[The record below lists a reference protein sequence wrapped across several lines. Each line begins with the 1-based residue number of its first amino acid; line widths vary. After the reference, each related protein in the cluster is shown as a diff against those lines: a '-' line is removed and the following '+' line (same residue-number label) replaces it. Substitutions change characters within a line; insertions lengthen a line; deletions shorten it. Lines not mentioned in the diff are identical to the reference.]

1 MNIFADVFDAVHLR
15 NERKR
20 LIKIYQD
27 KSVSDEK
34 LIEALK
40 ELNKEQEKY
49 IEYYKKL
56 TAELFDQN
64 RKYKKIIQD
73 QENQLAFLSE
83 SKIKAVNESEAYQH
97 KVDAIVPA

>member
-1 MNIFADVFDAVHLR
+1 MTIFADIFDAVHLR
-15 NERKR
+15 NERIR

-34 LIEALK
+34 LIEVLK
-40 ELNKEQEKY
+40 KLNKEQEKY

-64 RKYKKIIQD
+64 RKYEKIILD
-73 QENQLAFLSE
+73 QKNQLAFLSA
-83 SKIKAVNESEAYQH
+83 SKIKAVNESEAYQR
-97 KVDAIVPA
+97 KVDAMVHA